1 MSKKDLAKP
10 RPRRQPTDREISSFV
25 QGGTGQDTAGQDT
38 AGQDTAGQDTAR
50 LTVDL
55 PRETH
60 RRFKAACA
68 IAGTKMNDEIRRF
81 IERRSVELG
90 ISQ

>member
-1 MSKKDLAKP
+1 MSKKDLSKP
-10 RPRRQPTDREISSFV
+10 QPRKQPTDREIASFV
-25 QGGTGQDTAGQDT
+25 QGGSGQDTE
-38 AGQDTAGQDTAR
+38 GQDTAR

-90 ISQ
+90 ISR

>member
-10 RPRRQPTDREISSFV
+10 QPRKQPTAREIASFV
-25 QGGTGQDTAGQDT
+25 RGGTGQDTVGPE
-38 AGQDTAGQDTAR
+38 TAR

-55 PRETH
+55 PRATH

-68 IAGTKMNDEIRRF
+68 IAGTKMNDEIRQF

-90 ISQ
+90 SSR

>member
-10 RPRRQPTDREISSFV
+10 RPRRQPTDREIASFV
-25 QGGTGQDTAGQDT
+25 QGGTGQDTAGE
-38 AGQDTAGQDTAR
+38 DTAR